1 MPDLHK
7 ILKDTRIQQ
16 GIELEEIHNRTKI
29 NINFLMALENGD
41 YDILPTPYIRLF
53 LRAYGNE
60 VGLDPEELIAQYEES
75 QTGEETSSTSKD
87 KKTVEQLNDGNL
99 GNKTNER
106 IVSSKKN
113 PKKNR
118 DNLKKGGAL
127 LLIWIF
133 GIYIINK
140 ITDSPEPTN
149 PGSYYSTSDFISE
162 LNTNFIES
170 SNEEQQLSILPPY
183 SLNIKTVSQ
192 LNLYIT
198 SDTVDISNILLNSG
212 EHKSF
217 FIDNNLT
224 IVFEHTQ
231 NVNISINGNS
241 EEIKL
246 YEYQNSTTPLKINI
260 TADPPA
266 YSVRQYTPR
275 NR

>member
-29 NINFLMALENGD
+29 NINFLVALENGD

-75 QTGEETSSTSKD
+75 QTDEETYSTSKD

-140 ITDSPEPTN
+140 REFKIHVVQN
-149 PGSYYSTSDFISE
+149 NFRHFLDFINF
-162 LNTNFIES
+162 LLLTN
-170 SNEEQQLSILPPY
+170 L
-183 SLNIKTVSQ
+183 
-192 LNLYIT
+192 
-198 SDTVDISNILLNSG
+198 
-212 EHKSF
+212 
-217 FIDNNLT
+217 
-224 IVFEHTQ
+224 
-231 NVNISINGNS
+231 
-241 EEIKL
+241 
-246 YEYQNSTTPLKINI
+246 
-260 TADPPA
+260 
-266 YSVRQYTPR
+266 
-275 NR
+275 